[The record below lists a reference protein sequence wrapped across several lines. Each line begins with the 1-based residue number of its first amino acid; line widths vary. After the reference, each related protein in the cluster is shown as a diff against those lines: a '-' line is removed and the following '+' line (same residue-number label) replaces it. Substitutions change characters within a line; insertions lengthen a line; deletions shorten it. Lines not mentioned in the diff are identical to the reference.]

1 MISFRQIIFN
11 DIELDQIIKNQKNF
25 LIFKYKNALNQLKN
39 FLYIL
44 KINKINFYENRL
56 IKNIKKYDK
65 IIISWSYKNNFRKKL
80 LLIIILRMQ
89 KTIKIFLDTDSL

>member
-80 LLIIILRMQ
+80 FIDNYF
-89 KTIKIFLDTDSL
+89 KNAKNHKDFFGY